1 MINMHMS
8 NIYTRNLKLSEA
20 PWRIQNRHRLTVVD
34 PLDRTICVVK
44 DNPSIPVEERLA
56 NAHCIA
62 AAPELLAALK
72 EATLM
77 LESLGVNTSGA
88 IVDLLVNAAPDD
100 TQVQQWA
107 KRTLSGK
114 DARLRKLRDGS
125 LQAHAANPT
134 PPKP

>member
-1 MINMHMS
+1 MS
-8 NIYTRNLKLSEA
+8 NIYTRQLELSEG

-44 DNPSIPVEERLA
+44 DNSAIPVEQRLA

-72 EATLM
+72 EATFLLHSM
-77 LESLGVNTSGA
+77 NINTAGA
-88 IVDLLVNAAPDD
+88 IVDLLLRAAPDD
-100 TQVQQWA
+100 TQIHEWA
-107 KRTLSGK
+107 NQVPSGK

-125 LQAHAANPT
+125 LLAHESNPKL
-134 PPKP
+134 PKP

>member
-1 MINMHMS
+1 MS
-8 NIYTRNLKLSEA
+8 NIYTRQLELSEG

-44 DNPSIPVEERLA
+44 DNSAIPVEQRLA

-72 EATLM
+72 EATFLLHSM
-77 LESLGVNTSGA
+77 NINTAGA
-88 IVDLLVNAAPDD
+88 IVDLLLRAAPDD
-100 TQVQQWA
+100 TQIHEWA
-107 KRTLSGK
+107 NQVPSGK

-125 LQAHAANPT
+125 LQTPALLDPT